1 MRPRPSSL
9 ENPEEIQRILSKKR
23 AMEIG
28 EYIKRANSLLPH
40 FPQVATAISA
50 PTAWRGSRVLEG
62 LWGDAE
68 EGEELTL

>member
-1 MRPRPSSL
+1 
-9 ENPEEIQRILSKKR
+9 
-23 AMEIG
+23 MEIG